1 MSLYRLVQE
10 LVGKE
15 SRYWSGETFR
25 ISKGALGTIQ
35 EVAEAYLV
43 DLFNGKYIQ
52 ALNSIG
58 RIITNVDLDAV
69 RLMLHAKRVTV
80 KAEDLKL
87 AREIRYDPPCRSFE
101 KKEERRSSMSLDNAM
116 RLPNNT
122 RL

>member
-25 ISKGALGTIQ
+25 ISKRALETIQ

-52 ALNSIG
+52 ALNGIG

-87 AREIRYDPPCRSFE
+87 AREIRYDPPCRLFE